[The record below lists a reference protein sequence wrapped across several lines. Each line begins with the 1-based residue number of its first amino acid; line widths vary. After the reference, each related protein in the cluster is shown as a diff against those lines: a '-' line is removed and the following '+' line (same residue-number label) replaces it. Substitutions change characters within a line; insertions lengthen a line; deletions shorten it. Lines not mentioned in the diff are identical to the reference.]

1 MIQFF
6 RVILWLIFFVSLFI
20 LCGLINMHH
29 SFLDIYSD
37 KDSPIHKIDPRIK
50 ILISILLI
58 IFAVTTNNLLEFI
71 VLSLIL
77 LISIYFSNISIK
89 NIFIR
94 SLKIIPFILILSIFI
109 PFMKG
114 GSTLIQFKFIIPITI
129 QKEGLILFSKI
140 VLRSYFVVLITIILI
155 TTTRFTSLLK
165 GFEGLKFPHVFILIL
180 SFMYRYIFLFFDEFE
195 RLLRARN
202 SRMIKPGMFLKIKS
216 LAYVIGTMFLRTFER
231 SERVYEAMISRGF
244 TGEIITMEQMS
255 VKKLDIIILSFVFL
269 ILLIMRLIS
278 VL

>member
-1 MIQFF
+1 
-6 RVILWLIFFVSLFI
+6 
-20 LCGLINMHH
+20 MHH

-58 IFAVTTNNLLEFI
+58 IFAVTINNLFEFI
-71 VLSLIL
+71 FLSLIL
-77 LISIYFSNISIK
+77 LISIFFSNIPIK

-109 PFMKG
+109 PFVKG
-114 GSTLIQFKFIIPITI
+114 GATLIQFKFIVPITI
-129 QKEGLILFSKI
+129 GKEGLILFSKI
-140 VLRSYFVVLITIILI
+140 VLRSYLVVLITIILI

-202 SRMIKPGMFLKIKS
+202 SRMIKPGLFLKIKS

-255 VKKLDIIILSFVFL
+255 VKKLDIIILGFVFL
-269 ILLIMRLIS
+269 ILIIIRLIS